1 MMEKQK
7 KKESEKTMTL
17 LDAIKKHNEGIIALH
32 KANIAVYLKNPAG
45 IGEHSD
51 IMESIQRELDCMAT
65 HEDRLSMLRFWIKE
79 ENPNGLGTG
88 SKKVDEGEAVE

>member
-32 KANIAVYLKNPAG
+32 KTNIAVYLKNPAG

-51 IMESIQRELDCMAT
+51 IADTERELDKIAAAQDRIDAIDQ
-65 HEDRLSMLRFWIKE
+65 HFGSEDSNASFLLTI
-79 ENPNGLGTG
+79 P
-88 SKKVDEGEAVE
+88 